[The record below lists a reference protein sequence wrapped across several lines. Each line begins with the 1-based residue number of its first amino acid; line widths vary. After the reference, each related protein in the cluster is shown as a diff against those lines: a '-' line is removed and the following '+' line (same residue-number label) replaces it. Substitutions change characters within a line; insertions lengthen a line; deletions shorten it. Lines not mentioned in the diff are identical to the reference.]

1 MNKEEQRSILGQMRE
16 IYDKR
21 FTKAFG
27 TGMNK
32 DWSGHVGW
40 LGAITSEGAEK
51 LQSRGAMGERF
62 IYYRMKQPD
71 RKKVMQRAAYNQAHN
86 MEAQQLKLRNAFYE
100 YLMPRVIAARGI
112 TDKERT
118 IIINDELRARIEALC
133 DFATEARSNVNT
145 HWKTGHILFVHPK
158 EMPVRFTNQNL
169 ALAGAALF
177 CHKFDYPENDPRRDS
192 VALEKLDMEMFGN
205 IAWGSIPPH
214 RAAVIKLLAEYNRS
228 STKAI
233 AAKLGYDTDVARPWL
248 AELAGLEIVK
258 RDASSQGADHWS
270 MKEEFR
276 DLVNSYTGRTKREQ
290 GISEAELG
298 IEDEYEYDEI
308 DTKRIINEANSANR
322 QATPEE
328 IEEAQRQADIAW
340 GEDPDDY

>member
-40 LGAITSEGAEK
+40 LGAITSEGAEQ
-51 LQSRGAMGERF
+51 LQSRGSMGERF

-71 RKKVMQRAAYNQAHN
+71 RKKVMRRAAQNQANN
-86 MEAQQLKLRNAFYE
+86 MEVQQLKLRNAFYE
-100 YLMPRVIAARGI
+100 YLMPRVIAAREI
-112 TDKERT
+112 SDSERT
-118 IIINDELRARIEALC
+118 VIVPEDLTNRIESLC
-133 DFATEARSNVNT
+133 DFATEARSNVNV

-158 EMPVRFTNQNL
+158 EMPIRFTNQNM
-169 ALAGAALF
+169 AIAAAALF
-177 CHKFDYPENDPRRDS
+177 CHKNDYPEGDPRRES
-192 VALEKLDMEMFGN
+192 VTLDKEDMVLFGN

-214 RAAVIKLLAEYNRS
+214 RAVVIKLLAEFKSS

-248 AELAGLEIVK
+248 AELAGLDIIK
-258 RDASSQGADHWS
+258 RDAVSHGTDNWS
-270 MKEEFR
+270 MHERYRK
-276 DLVNSYTGRTKREQ
+276 LVCSYTGAKMRDE
-290 GISEAELG
+290 GISDAEAG
-298 IEDEYEYDEI
+298 VEDEYEVDELGNI
-308 DTKRIINEANSANR
+308 MNEVR

-328 IEEAQRQADIAW
+328 IAEAELESDRLFDADN
-340 GEDPDDY
+340 DNY

>member
-1 MNKEEQRSILGQMRE
+1 
-16 IYDKR
+16 
-21 FTKAFG
+21 
-27 TGMNK
+27 MNK

-71 RKKVMQRAAYNQAHN
+71 RKKVMRRAAENQANN
-86 MEAQQLKLRNAFYE
+86 MEKQQLKLRNAFYE
-100 YLMPRVIAARGI
+100 YLMPRVKAARGI
-112 TDKERT
+112 SDAERT

-177 CHKFDYPENDPRRDS
+177 CHKFDYPEGDPRRES

-258 RDASSQGADHWS
+258 RDGSVSGSDQWS
-270 MKEEFR
+270 MKEDFR
-276 DLVNSYTGRTKREQ
+276 RLVSSYTGRPMREE
-290 GISEAELG
+290 GISEADMG
-298 IEDEYEYDEI
+298 IEDEYVYDEV
-308 DTKRIINEANSANR
+308 DTKRIMNEANSAPR
-322 QATPEE
+322 QATMEE
-328 IEEAQRQADIAW
+328 IAEAQRIADEQW
-340 GEDPDDY
+340 GDDPDNY